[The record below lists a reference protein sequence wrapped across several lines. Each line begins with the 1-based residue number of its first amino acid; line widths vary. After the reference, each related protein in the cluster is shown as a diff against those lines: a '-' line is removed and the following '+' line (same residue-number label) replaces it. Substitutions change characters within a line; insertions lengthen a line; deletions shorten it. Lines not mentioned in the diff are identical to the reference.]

1 MQGFTKIIIKL
12 RSYDHRLLD
21 STVREIVGVV
31 ERTNAKLKGPIP
43 LPVRIRRWT
52 VLRSPHTDKKSM
64 ETFELREHKRLIYI
78 IDPQPATIEEL
89 RKIDV
94 PFGIHIEMKTE

>member
-1 MQGFTKIIIKL
+1 MNLTKIVIKL
-12 RSYDHRLLD
+12 KSYDHRLLD
-21 STVREIVGVV
+21 TTVKDILGAA
-31 ERTNAKLKGPIP
+31 ERTNAKVKGPIP

-52 VLRSPHTDKKSM
+52 VLRSPHADKKSM

-78 IDPQPATIEEL
+78 LDPQLSTIEEL

-94 PFGIHIEMKTE
+94 PFGIYIEMKIEE

>member
-1 MQGFTKIIIKL
+1 MLNLTKIIIKL
-12 RSYDHRLLD
+12 KSYDHRLLD
-21 STVREIVGVV
+21 STLKDIIGAAQ
-31 ERTNAKLKGPIP
+31 RTNAKIRGPIP

-64 ETFELREHKRLIYI
+64 ESFELREHKRLVYI
-78 IDPQPATIEEL
+78 LDPQPATIEEL

-94 PFGIHIEMKTE
+94 PYGIHIEMKME